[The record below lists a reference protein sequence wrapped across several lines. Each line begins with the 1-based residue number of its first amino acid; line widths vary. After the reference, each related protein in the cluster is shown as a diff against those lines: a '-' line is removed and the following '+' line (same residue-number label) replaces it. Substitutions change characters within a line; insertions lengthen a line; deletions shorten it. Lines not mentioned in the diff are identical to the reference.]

1 MKSGTLSISGKH
13 KYPHMARRLDQV
25 LVIDVESTCWNR
37 FEIPVGEISEIIEIG
52 LCLVDLASLERS
64 GKRSIMIR
72 PQRSQVSPFCTELTS
87 ITQEMVDSAPPLKKG
102 LAILRDEYD
111 CENRVFAS
119 WGDYDRN
126 QFHRNCQSFGLK
138 YPFGPTHLNVKTLFS
153 MAFGLPRE
161 LDLDEALNHVGL
173 KMEGSHHR
181 GVDDAW
187 NIAKLFALL
196 IKRTRKGVG

>member
-1 MKSGTLSISGKH
+1 
-13 KYPHMARRLDQV
+13 MARNLDQV

-37 FEIPVGEISEIIEIG
+37 FEIPTGEISEIIEIG
-52 LCLVDLASLERS
+52 LCLVDLASLTLS
-64 GKRSIMIR
+64 GKRSILIK
-72 PQRSQVSPFCTELTS
+72 PQQSNVSPFCTELTS
-87 ITQEMVDSAPPLKKG
+87 ITQKMLRSAPSLATGLQILKE
-102 LAILRDEYD
+102 EYD

-126 QFHRNCQSFGLK
+126 QFHRNCKSFGLR

-153 MAFGLPRE
+153 MSFGLPRE
-161 LDLDEALNHVGL
+161 LDLDEALNHVGI
-173 KMEGSHHR
+173 KMEGTHHR

-196 IKRTRKGVG
+196 IKRTRRGAGG